1 MNLDSKYKLDFGT
14 GEAQAL
20 SRWLIHLIEK
30 KRESAYYV
38 VVQLTLGRIARKIQR
53 KAIGDMPMK
62 LTLTAEQALA
72 LQIAIG
78 TNDWPDDDLAPVLH
92 YIQITLPPPTY
103 RDTTPPPEIPWDAT
117 LELQVSGGQHLLNGR
132 S

>member
-1 MNLDSKYKLDFGT
+1 MNLDSKHPLVFGT

-20 SRWLIHLIEK
+20 SRWLIHLIEI

-38 VVQLTLGRIARKIQR
+38 VVQLTLGRITRKIQK

-78 TNDWPDDDLAPVLH
+78 TNDWPGDDLAPVLH

-103 RDTTPPPEIPWDAT
+103 RDTTPPPEIPWDT
-117 LELQVSGGQHLLNGR
+117 PLELREGGGQNLLHDG

>member
-20 SRWLIHLIEK
+20 SRWLIHLIEIR
-30 KRESAYYV
+30 RESAYYV
-38 VVQLTLGRIARKIQR
+38 VVQLTLGRIARKIQK

-62 LTLTAEQALA
+62 LNLTAEQALA

-78 TNDWPDDDLAPVLH
+78 TNHWPGDDLDPVLH
-92 YIQITLPPPTY
+92 YVQITLPPPVY
-103 RDTTPPPEIPWDAT
+103 RGGGLPAGIAWDIG
-117 LELQVSGGQHLLNGR
+117 EGC
-132 S
+132 

>member
-1 MNLDSKYKLDFGT
+1 MNLDSKHKLDFGT

-20 SRWLIHLIEK
+20 SRWLIHLIET

-38 VVQLTLGRIARKIQR
+38 VVQLTLGRIARKIQK

-78 TNDWPDDDLAPVLH
+78 TNDWPGDDLDPVLH
-92 YIQITLPPPTY
+92 RVQITLPPPTY
-103 RDTTPPPEIPWDAT
+103 RDTTPPPEIPWD
-117 LELQVSGGQHLLNGR
+117 LPLGLL
-132 S
+132 